1 MALSMPTS
9 DDPASESGRTITRLL
24 DRWRD
29 GDGGALDDLL
39 PLVYDELRRVAARHR
54 GAGETLRPTALVHEA
69 FLRFQRHGGPY
80 EDRVHFFAAAAS
92 TMRRLLIDH
101 VRTKQRRKRGG
112 GAVHVELDP
121 ALVADRGGDAEV
133 LALDRALEELTA
145 LDPRKA
151 RVVELH
157 FFGGLN
163 YDEVARTLD
172 LSPATVGR
180 ELRFA
185 RAWLRT
191 AMARGGPERAAE
203 GDAAEEG

>member
-1 MALSMPTS
+1 MAFPMPTP

-29 GDGGALDDLL
+29 GDGGALDELL

-69 FLRFQRHGGPY
+69 FLRFQRHGGPF
-80 EDRVHFFAAAAS
+80 EDRVHFFAAAAA

-112 GAVHVELDP
+112 GAVHVELDGE
-121 ALVADRGGDAEV
+121 LVAAYAGGAEV
-133 LALDRALEELTA
+133 LALDRALERLAEI
-145 LDPRKA
+145 DPRKV
-151 RVVELH
+151 RIVELH
-157 FFGGLN
+157 FFGGLT
-163 YDEVARTLD
+163 YDEVAGALD

-185 RAWLRT
+185 RAWLRNVMSP
-191 AMARGGPERAAE
+191 APLRRDGA
-203 GDAAEEG
+203 GDSGR

>member
-1 MALSMPTS
+1 MVGSMPTS

-29 GDGGALDDLL
+29 GDGDALDELL

-69 FLRFQRHGGPY
+69 FLRFQRHGGPF

-112 GAVHVELDP
+112 GAVHVELDGE
-121 ALVADRGGDAEV
+121 LVAANAGGAEV
-133 LALDRALEELTA
+133 IALDHALEQLDE
-145 LDPRKA
+145 LDPRKV
-151 RVVELH
+151 RIVELH
-157 FFGGLN
+157 FFGGLT
-163 YDEVARTLD
+163 YDEVADALA

-185 RAWLRT
+185 RAWLRN
-191 AMARGGPERAAE
+191 AMAPSEPESVPPRARP
-203 GDAAEEG
+203 G